1 MKQSKRYRNNLEKI
15 KGVKAID
22 KAIDSFKDFK
32 QAKFDESVEIH
43 VKLSLDP
50 SKSDQQIRTSVEFPN
65 GTGKVLKIAVF
76 AEGDKAKEAK
86 TAGADFVFGASE
98 IEEMGKTGKITFD
111 VALATPQIMP
121 QLARIAKVLGPKG
134 LMPNPKAET
143 VTENIKKA
151 MNLLRKGKADLKND
165 NGGCIHQVIGKLS
178 FGKKELIENYKVL
191 MAAVEKQKPAKLKGK
206 FIKNISISTTMGPGI
221 KIG

>member
-191 MAAVEKQKPAKLKGK
+191 MTAIEKQKPAKLKGK